1 MLLFGLAF
9 LGLQGWLISMTLG
22 NKKEETVF
30 DEAKEIDEVK
40 TNLERIF
47 NLKEDLLIEAV
58 DRTYLESGASQAS
71 VTNTEILKLASG
83 EDDSFI
89 RKCFNYCDSKIQKN
103 YFQIK
108 KKYINL

>member
-47 NLKEDLLIEAV
+47 NLKED
-58 DRTYLESGASQAS
+58 
-71 VTNTEILKLASG
+71 K
-83 EDDSFI
+83 
-89 RKCFNYCDSKIQKN
+89 
-103 YFQIK
+103 
-108 KKYINL
+108 